1 MSCGLRVKLGLRMFK
16 LYDQLGLEIVNSCNF
31 LTIAIN
37 TIMNSKGQIISITA
51 LQITFQYYIESYN
64 KYQFSNNEAQNSVLQ
79 YV

>member
-1 MSCGLRVKLGLRMFK
+1 MVLRMFN
-16 LYDQLGLEIVNSCNF
+16 LYNQLRLEIVNGCNF
-31 LTIAIN
+31 LTFAIN